1 MSTPA
6 STITPNVTSPT
17 VNSPTVNAQTLLQQW
32 QQEKLAATF
41 FKKHIA
47 EYRASLFQGFNK
59 GENVADLIKQF
70 SQRIDTILLTLWQH
84 HGLTQFEEIAL
95 IAVGGYGRE
104 ELHPHSD
111 VDILILIK
119 KDRFKKADA
128 NISRFVTQLWDLGLD
143 IGHSV
148 RSIKDCYKEAK
159 QDITVATNVMEA
171 RTISGSPKLLE
182 KMKQETGPKKI
193 WNSYDFFV
201 AKREEQAQRH
211 RKHNNT
217 EYNLEPDIKEA
228 PGGLRDIQMI
238 SWVAKRHFSSESL
251 HSLVEHGFLDEEEY
265 QSLSQCQ
272 NFLWRIRFAL
282 HCLLDRSENKLLFD
296 HQKMLAEHLG
306 YKDSETSLAI
316 EQLMKKYYRA
326 VVEISELNDMLLQHF
341 DDDIV
346 RKTKPV
352 NIISINNRFQLRKGY
367 LETTHDKV
375 FEQRPAALLEVFV
388 IAAQNKAVEDIHINT
403 IRQIRKYRHLIDDK
417 FRNDIRHTSLFVELL
432 NSPYTIFSQLK
443 RMKRCGVLGAYIPEF
458 AKIIGQMQYD
468 LFHIYTVDAH
478 TLLLIKNLRR
488 FRYPEMREQF
498 PIAHAVI
505 NNLPK
510 IAPLYIAAIFHD
522 IGKGSGRDHS
532 ELGAELVIPFMK
544 RHGFSKWDTELVSW
558 LVKNHLVMSMT
569 TQRKDL
575 ADPDVIKEFAELV
588 GNQVRLDYLYVLTVA
603 DVNATNPTLWNGWKA
618 SLFRELYTKT
628 KQLFR
633 SGSLQSDSSSLV
645 EDRKNDA
652 LAILNSQKI
661 PSEKYLHFWTS
672 LDDEYF
678 MRHNALEIAWQV
690 ECIYK
695 HNSDNPLVAIRTEDK
710 KHLAQ
715 TQILTYT
722 KDAKNLFAATVS
734 IISQLNL
741 SVVDARIIST
751 RTGMALNSYIVLDE
765 STQANPDP
773 GQHAEIIS
781 RLATG
786 LSKPEKFIE
795 IVKNSSRRRLSR
807 RHRQFKI
814 KPEAKITQDENRN
827 YTNIEIKA
835 LDQPGLL
842 ALIGAIFMQFDLV
855 LRNARIST
863 LGETVEDIFFVS
875 TANNEAITNPVLCAE
890 IKATIEKT
898 LSDFANDNPPENII
912 AGAIKTAS

>member
-1 MSTPA
+1 MSGQGLV
-6 STITPNVTSPT
+6 VTET
-17 VNSPTVNAQTLLQQW
+17 VDAQSLALQW
-32 QQEKLAATF
+32 QAQKLAVGF
-41 FKKHIA
+41 FKQHIA
-47 EYRASLFQGFNK
+47 EYRAELFQRFNA
-59 GENVADLIKQF
+59 GENVADLIKSF
-70 SQRIDTILLTLWQH
+70 SSRIDTILLTLWQH
-84 HGLTQFEEIAL
+84 HGLAQFEEIAL
-95 IAVGGYGRE
+95 IAVGGYGRQ

-111 VDILILIK
+111 VDILILLK
-119 KDRFKKADA
+119 KDRFKKADE
-128 NISRFVTQLWDLGLD
+128 NIRRFVTQLWDLGLD

-159 QDITVATNVMEA
+159 QDITVATNMMEA
-171 RTISGSPKLLE
+171 RTISGSEKLLE
-182 KMKQETGPKKI
+182 KMQHETGPKKI
-193 WNSYDFFV
+193 WNAYDFFV
-201 AKREEQAQRH
+201 AKRDEQSQRH

-238 SWVAKRHFSSESL
+238 SWVAKRHFSCNSL
-251 HSLVEHGFLDEEEY
+251 YGLVENGFLDEEEF

-296 HQKMLAEHLG
+296 HQKMLSEHLG
-306 YKDSETSLAI
+306 YKDSEATLAI

-346 RKTKPV
+346 RKTKPAT
-352 NIISINNRFQLRKGY
+352 ITPINKRFQLRKGY
-367 LETTHDKV
+367 LETTNDKV
-375 FEQRPAALLEVFV
+375 FQRRPSALLEVFV

-417 FRNDIRHTSLFVELL
+417 FRSDIRNTSLFVELL
-432 NSPYTIFSQLK
+432 NSQYALFSQLK
-443 RMKRCGVLGAYIPEF
+443 RMKRCGVLGAYIPDF
-458 AKIIGQMQYD
+458 ARIIGQMQYD

-498 PIAHAVI
+498 PISHTVI

-532 ELGAELVIPFMK
+532 ELGAELVISFME
-544 RHGFSKWDTELVSW
+544 RHGFGKWDTELVSW

-575 ADPDVIKEFAELV
+575 ADPDVIKEFAERV

-633 SGSLQSDSSSLV
+633 SGSLPNDNSSLV

-652 LAILNSQKI
+652 IAILKSQKV
-661 PSEKYLHFWTS
+661 PEESYVMFWSS
-672 LDDEYF
+672 LEDDYF
-678 MRHNALEIAWQV
+678 MRHNALEIAWQA
-690 ECIYK
+690 ECISK
-695 HNSDNPLVAIRTEDK
+695 HTSDDALVAIRTEDK

-715 TQILTYT
+715 TQIFTYT
-722 KDAKNLFAATVS
+722 KDTKNLFAATVS

-751 RTGMALNSYIVLDE
+751 RNGMALNSYIVLDE
-765 STQANPDP
+765 SSQNDP
-773 GQHAEIIS
+773 APEQHEEIIR
-781 RLATG
+781 RLSTA
-786 LSKPEKFIE
+786 LNKPEKFVE
-795 IVKNSSRRRLSR
+795 VVKNSARRRPSR

-814 KPEAKITQDENRN
+814 KPEAKITQSENRN
-827 YTNIEIKA
+827 YTNIEIRA

-875 TANNEAITNPVLCAE
+875 TANNEAITDPILCAD
-890 IKATIEKT
+890 IKATLEKT
-898 LSDFANDNPPENII
+898 LSDFSNDNAPESII
-912 AGAIKTAS
+912 AEAI